1 MLLDVVM
8 QQATNL
14 TYSAITNTTAAPMKQ
29 RSISLKAYCC
39 PKTGREIHYSFA
51 HLRAREKDTD
61 GSSINDNT
69 TNARN
74 MVVLSSPSSSNI
86 SSDAACWVF
95 FYPAGPNRRLLE
107 AVISRYEDEF
117 ECCRDVI
124 FLCLNRPG
132 KGGSSS
138 SFLQDNNRNG
148 SNKQLSLEQEYIR
161 TACNDVIT
169 IIDYYNIPKVNLLYM
184 CAGSTSAYSFAA
196 QYAER
201 TTGYIVGLSSWILR
215 HDGDSNSDNDT
226 DNNNNIS
233 SSSTSSSDIV
243 DCATPTNMN
252 STIHSIAMRGYLGPK
267 SIISSLAGNI
277 ISSITPN
284 IFNVFPQQWIVDGF
298 KKELSF
304 DEQVEFDAQFPNNGG
319 VDFVD
324 LMKWMYDDE
333 DGDGSVFVN
342 VDSNIDDDTNATAET
357 KNGKLR
363 VPNMNDGNANDIA
376 VCLSSQHDLG
386 LEYKSSIPKQKRV
399 LLYHGENDKM
409 VNVVGAEYLESMI
422 GGDATLSYVSE
433 GTHQGTM
440 FFFPRDVMLELNQI
454 SSLKQD

>member
-1 MLLDVVM
+1 
-8 QQATNL
+8 
-14 TYSAITNTTAAPMKQ
+14 MKQ
-29 RSISLKAYCC
+29 RSISLKAYRC
-39 PKTGREIHYSFA
+39 PQTGREIHYSLA
-51 HLRAREKDTD
+51 HLRARREEKENNDSSLHDDT
-61 GSSINDNT
+61 
-69 TNARN
+69 
-74 MVVLSSPSSSNI
+74 SSSNI
-86 SSDAACWVF
+86 NNDTTACWVF

-107 AVISRYEDEF
+107 AIISRYEGEF

-138 SFLQDNNRNG
+138 SFLGEGRSNNHHAG
-148 SNKQLSLEQEYIR
+148 STNNNSTIRSNNKLLSLEQEYIR
-161 TACNDVIT
+161 TACND
-169 IIDYYNIPKVNLLYM
+169 IIRIVDYYKIPKVNLLYM
-184 CAGSTSAYSFAA
+184 CAGSTFAYSFAA
-196 QYAER
+196 QHADR

-215 HDGDSNSDNDT
+215 HDGDKLNADNDVGRN
-226 DNNNNIS
+226 DS
-233 SSSTSSSDIV
+233 SSSDIV

-277 ISSITPN
+277 ISSIAPN
-284 IFNVFPQQWIVDGF
+284 VFNVFPPQWIVDGF

-304 DEQVEFDAQFPNNGG
+304 DEQVEFDAQFPNDGG
-319 VDFVD
+319 VDFVE
-324 LMKWMYDDE
+324 LMKWMYDDG

-342 VDSNIDDDTNATAET
+342 VDDAVDATVET
-357 KNGKLR
+357 KNDKQR
-363 VPNMNDGNANDIA
+363 VPNMSDGNAKDIA
-376 VCLSSQHDLG
+376 VCLSSQHDIG

-409 VNVVGAEYLESMI
+409 VNVVGAEYLESMLSN
-422 GGDATLSYVSE
+422 ATLSYVSE

-440 FFFPRDVMLELNQI
+440 LFFPRDVMLELNQI

>member
-1 MLLDVVM
+1 
-8 QQATNL
+8 
-14 TYSAITNTTAAPMKQ
+14 MKQ
-29 RSISLKAYCC
+29 RSISLKAYHC
-39 PKTGREIHYSFA
+39 PQTGREIHYSFA
-51 HLRAREKDTD
+51 HLRA
-61 GSSINDNT
+61 GSSIHDNT

-74 MVVLSSPSSSNI
+74 SGSSSQSSSNI
-86 SSDAACWVF
+86 NNDTACWVF

-107 AVISRYEDEF
+107 AVISRYEGEF
-117 ECCRDVI
+117 ECCHDVI

-138 SFLQDNNRNG
+138 SFPGNHHAGGTNHE
-148 SNKQLSLEQEYIR
+148 QLSLEQEYIH
-161 TACNDVIT
+161 TACNDVVT
-169 IIDYYNIPKVNLLYM
+169 IINYYNILKVHLLYM
-184 CAGSTSAYSFAA
+184 CAGSTFAYSFAA

-215 HDGDSNSDNDT
+215 HDGDKLNT
-226 DNNNNIS
+226 NNNGKHDC
-233 SSSTSSSDIV
+233 SSSTSSSDIII

-277 ISSITPN
+277 ISSIAP
-284 IFNVFPQQWIVDGF
+284 NVFNLFPPQWIVDGF
-298 KKELSF
+298 KKELSV
-304 DEQVEFDAQFPNNGG
+304 DEQVEFDAQFPNDGG
-319 VDFVD
+319 VDFVE
-324 LMKWMYDDE
+324 LMRWMYDDG

-342 VDSNIDDDTNATAET
+342 IDGAEAAAELNHD
-357 KNGKLR
+357 KQQRR
-363 VPNMNDGNANDIA
+363 VPNMNDGNAKDIA

-409 VNVVGAEYLESMI
+409 VNVVGAEYLESMLSH
-422 GGDATLSYVSE
+422 ATLSYVSE

>member
-1 MLLDVVM
+1 
-8 QQATNL
+8 
-14 TYSAITNTTAAPMKQ
+14 MKQ
-29 RSISLKAYCC
+29 RSISLKAYHC
-39 PKTGREIHYSFA
+39 PQTGREIHYSFA

-61 GSSINDNT
+61 SSIHDDTTSVNINNDT
-69 TNARN
+69 
-74 MVVLSSPSSSNI
+74 
-86 SSDAACWVF
+86 ACWVF

-107 AVISRYEDEF
+107 AVISRYEGEF

-138 SFLQDNNRNG
+138 SSRGEEGRSSNNHHAG
-148 SNKQLSLEQEYIR
+148 STNHGQLSLEQEYIR
-161 TACNDVIT
+161 RACNDVIT
-169 IIDYYNIPKVNLLYM
+169 IIDYYEIHNVNLLYM
-184 CAGSTSAYSFAA
+184 CAGSTFAYSFAA
-196 QYAER
+196 QYADR

-215 HDGDSNSDNDT
+215 HDGDKLNT
-226 DNNNNIS
+226 DNNTDNNDSIS
-233 SSSTSSSDIV
+233 HRSSDSDII

-277 ISSITPN
+277 ISSIAP
-284 IFNVFPQQWIVDGF
+284 NVFNIVPQQWIVDGF

-304 DEQVEFDAQFPNNGG
+304 DEQVEFDAQFPNDGG
-319 VDFVD
+319 VDFVE
-324 LMKWMYDDE
+324 LMKWMYDDG

-342 VDSNIDDDTNATAET
+342 VDDAEAAAELHND
-357 KNGKLR
+357 KHR
-363 VPNMNDGNANDIA
+363 VPNMNDGNAKDIA

-409 VNVVGAEYLESMI
+409 VNVVGAEYLESMLSN
-422 GGDATLSYVSE
+422 ATLSYVFE

-440 FFFPRDVMLELNQI
+440 LFFPIDVMLELNQI

>member
-1 MLLDVVM
+1 
-8 QQATNL
+8 
-14 TYSAITNTTAAPMKQ
+14 MKQ
-29 RSISLKAYCC
+29 RSISLKAYRC
-39 PKTGREIHYSFA
+39 PQTGREIHYSFA
-51 HLRAREKDTD
+51 HLRARREEDN
-61 GSSINDNT
+61 GSSIHDDTTSVNINNDT
-69 TNARN
+69 
-74 MVVLSSPSSSNI
+74 
-86 SSDAACWVF
+86 ACWVF

-107 AVISRYEDEF
+107 AIISRYEGEF
-117 ECCRDVI
+117 ECFRDVI

-138 SFLQDNNRNG
+138 SFLGDSISNNHHAG
-148 SNKQLSLEQEYIR
+148 STNNSTIRSNNKLSLEQEYIH

-169 IIDYYNIPKVNLLYM
+169 IIDYYNIQHVNLLYM
-184 CAGSTSAYSFAA
+184 CAGSTFAYSFAA

-215 HDGDSNSDNDT
+215 HDGDKLNTDNDVGRN
-226 DNNNNIS
+226 DS
-233 SSSTSSSDIV
+233 SSSDIV
-243 DCATPTNMN
+243 DCTTPTNMN

-277 ISSITPN
+277 ISSIAP
-284 IFNVFPQQWIVDGF
+284 NVFNLFPPQWIVDGF

-304 DEQVEFDAQFPNNGG
+304 DEQVEFDAQFPSNGG
-319 VDFVD
+319 VDFVE
-324 LMKWMYDDE
+324 LMKWMYDDG

-342 VDSNIDDDTNATAET
+342 VDSNIDDAVDASATAAT
-357 KNGKLR
+357 KNDKQRR
-363 VPNMNDGNANDIA
+363 VPNMNDGNAKDIA

-409 VNVVGAEYLESMI
+409 VNVVGAEYLESMLSN
-422 GGDATLSYVSE
+422 ATLSYVSE

-440 FFFPRDVMLELNQI
+440 LFFPRDVMLALNQI
-454 SSLKQD
+454 SS